1 MAKRDFTKIQ
11 AALQAELEST
21 DAQLSEHGVDP
32 DDDVVDVEVDE
43 GFADSAQAT
52 TERGELLA
60 LVEQLK
66 QHRQQVAHGLQRIE
80 SGDYGSCEKCGKEIP
95 FERLEALPSASLCV
109 SCKQEEHQPA

>member
-1 MAKRDFTKIQ
+1 MAQRDFSKIK
-11 AALQAELEST
+11 AALEAELEST
-21 DAQLSEHGVDP
+21 DAQLAEHGVDP
-32 DDDVVDVEVDE
+32 HDDVVDVEVDE

-66 QHRQQVAHGLQRIE
+66 QHREQVAHGLERIE
-80 SGDYGSCEKCGKEIP
+80 SGEYGKCEKCGTEIP
-95 FERLEALPSASLCV
+95 LERLEALPSASLCV